1 MIEKIDKLIKYLDLR
16 RNNLGKKSLPLH
28 EPDVDLND
36 QKELIKT
43 LKSGYVSS
51 VGQDILKFEKK
62 LSNITNSKFIIPTIN
77 GTSALHIALKVI
89 GVRSGNEVL
98 VPSLS
103 FVAPANAILYNN
115 AIPHFVDS
123 EINHFGID
131 TKKLETYLEKNTY
144 IKKNLCFNKKTNKI
158 IKALIL
164 VHVFGHPARIKETL
178 AICRRYKIKV
188 VEDAAEAL
196 GSKYA
201 GKHVGTFGDVGIL
214 SFNGN
219 KIVTTGVGG
228 AIITNSAK
236 LAKHSKHLTTTA
248 KKKPSL
254 GLYS

>member
-62 LSNITNSKFIIPTIN
+62 LSKITNSKFIIPTIN

-123 EINHFGID
+123 EINHFGIFTFCD
-131 TKKLETYLEKNTY
+131 FWCKKER
-144 IKKNLCFNKKTNKI
+144 
-158 IKALIL
+158 
-164 VHVFGHPARIKETL
+164 H
-178 AICRRYKIKV
+178 
-188 VEDAAEAL
+188 
-196 GSKYA
+196 
-201 GKHVGTFGDVGIL
+201 
-214 SFNGN
+214 
-219 KIVTTGVGG
+219 
-228 AIITNSAK
+228 
-236 LAKHSKHLTTTA
+236 
-248 KKKPSL
+248 
-254 GLYS
+254 